1 MIPSS
6 VTAHAGL
13 HEDAAHAAE
22 AQRRVGLQIILAFM
36 GGAFVAAYYIASWTF
51 GKTGETSQV
60 AHLSAM
66 IGAVL
71 LGAPIVKR
79 AVVDLFRGVRHM
91 TELVAIAIVA
101 CIAIQ
106 KYPEAG
112 IVSFLMLLAEL
123 IQSRT
128 ALGARQAIEGL
139 IRITPSHAHVLTDD
153 GQEQDVEASALR
165 PGQRLRIRPG
175 ETVPADGEIISGQ
188 TAMDEASI
196 TGESVSADKTVGAI
210 VFAGAVNLTG
220 SIEVEVTRVGDDTT
234 LGQVREMILD
244 AEKTKIPVMR
254 IIDQYIQWYTPVVLM
269 ITFAIYFFTPGRNPV
284 PAITALLVTCPC
296 AFILATPTAMVAALS
311 CAARVGILVK
321 DVSQLELAGR
331 INAIVFDKTGTL
343 TTGQLAVTRLT
354 PAEGIEPKRML
365 TISAAAE
372 LHSNHPVAQA
382 VVRVAKE
389 AKLDLPEVENV
400 REEPGK
406 GVSALLKGVTIRV
419 GRDSWLKDEG
429 VDVTVLNVDPK
440 EIEGYSVLYVAEG
453 NKPIGWI
460 GLEDKARSEAR
471 RATAELKELGLRR
484 LTMFTGDRWSVAER
498 VAAELGC
505 TEVEAECLPNRK
517 LELVRKLKDSG
528 LRVAVVGDGVNDAP
542 ALAAGDIG
550 IAMGAAG
557 SDVAIHSASIALMS
571 SDLERLPFLIRL
583 SRKARGIVN
592 QNLLFAL
599 LFIVVGL
606 SAAAWGKLDPITAAA
621 LHIFGSFVVIFNSAR
636 LVRFGEHIETFDGER
651 K

>member
-6 VTAHAGL
+6 VTVQAGL

-22 AQRRVGLQIILAFM
+22 AQKRVSLQIILAFM
-36 GGAFVAAYYIASWTF
+36 GGAFVAAYYIATWVF
-51 GKTGETSQV
+51 DENNHVCDIAQM
-60 AHLSAM
+60 SAM
-66 IGAVL
+66 LGAVL

-91 TELVAIAIVA
+91 TELVALAIVA
-101 CIAIQ
+101 CIAIG

-139 IRITPSHAHVLTDD
+139 VRMTPSRAHVIADD
-153 GQEQDVEASALR
+153 GEEVDKEASELQ
-165 PGQRLRIRPG
+165 PGQQLRIRPG
-175 ETVPADGEIISGQ
+175 ETVPADGEIVSGQ
-188 TAMDEASI
+188 TTMDEASI
-196 TGESVSADKTVGAI
+196 TGESLPADKEAGAM
-210 VFAGAVNLTG
+210 VFASAVNLTG
-220 SIEVEVTRVGDDTT
+220 SIVVKVTRVGDDTT

-254 IIDQYIQWYTPVVLM
+254 IIDQYIQWYTPLVLM
-269 ITFAIYFFTPGRNPV
+269 ITFAIYFFTPDRSLV

-331 INAIVFDKTGTL
+331 LNAIVFDKTGTL
-343 TTGQLAVTRLT
+343 TTGRLSVTRLA
-354 PAEGIEPKRML
+354 PAEGTDPERML
-365 TISAAAE
+365 TLAAATE
-372 LHSNHPVAQA
+372 SHSNHPVARA

-389 AKLDLPEVENV
+389 ANLDLPEAADVT
-400 REEPGK
+400 EEAGK
-406 GVSALLKGVTIRV
+406 GMCALVDGTTVRV

-429 VDVTVLNVDPK
+429 IDVQVLAVDPK
-440 EIEGYSVLYVAEG
+440 EMEGYSVLYVAEG
-453 NKPIGWI
+453 KKPIGWI
-460 GLEDKARSEAR
+460 GLEDKARTEALK
-471 RATAELKELGLRR
+471 ATNELKRLGIRR

-517 LELVRKLKDSG
+517 LELVQKLKDSG
-528 LRVAVVGDGVNDAP
+528 LRVGVVGDGVNDAP

-571 SDLERLPFLIRL
+571 SDLERLPFLIQL
-583 SRKARGIVN
+583 SRKARAIVN
-592 QNLLFAL
+592 QNLFFAL
-599 LFIVVGL
+599 VFIVVGL
-606 SAAAWGKLDPITAAA
+606 SAAAWGKLGPVTAAA
-621 LHIFGSFVVIFNSAR
+621 LHIFGAFVVIFNSAR
-636 LVRFGEHIETFDGER
+636 LVRFGEHVKTFEGKNR
-651 K
+651 